1 MSRTQHRPSLDAA
14 TNAERAVRLR
24 AIAMMMAG
32 LLCFACL
39 DTTAKYLSGTF
50 MVIQIIFCR
59 YLSHLLLVLVS
70 TRPRDYPQLW
80 RTDRRAMQMV
90 RALLMLGATSF
101 NFLAVRYLQLS
112 ETMSIFFATP
122 FVVALA
128 SGPILGEWVGPR
140 RLAAICVG
148 FIGVLVVMRPGLGGL
163 PWQVVYS
170 VLAMLC
176 YAGYGISTRIL
187 APTEKS
193 VTAQFYAALT
203 GTLAF
208 LPFVWEDW
216 QTPTALLPGFLLVLL
231 GFIGWAGHQFMIAAH
246 RHAPA
251 AILSPF
257 IYTELVWMIGLGYLV
272 FGDVPT
278 GWTMLGAS
286 IVVSSGL
293 YLLWRERRLKGR
305 HRRSECA
312 GFLKWARRPR
322 RTPGMGARSA
332 PDTRNK
338 RALAN
343 KRSAG
348 GAT

>member
-216 QTPTALLPGFLLVLL
+216 ADADGAAAGLPAGAARLHRLGRAPVHDRRAQACSGGDPVAVHLYRTGLDDRARLPGFRRRAD
-231 GFIGWAGHQFMIAAH
+231 GMDHAGGLH
-246 RHAPA
+246 RRVQRIVPA
-251 AILSPF
+251 VARAQA
-257 IYTELVWMIGLGYLV
+257 E
-272 FGDVPT
+272 
-278 GWTMLGAS
+278 
-286 IVVSSGL
+286 
-293 YLLWRERRLKGR
+293 GR